1 MFFILLHVWAS
12 FGNLPA
18 PHPAPS
24 HSACRHWCF
33 SGQFLQELCLLSAG
47 LWVFSPQDFSS
58 SQETLS
64 RRKLDSSDW
73 VGSD

>member
-47 LWVFSPQDFSS
+47 L
-58 SQETLS
+58 
-64 RRKLDSSDW
+64 
-73 VGSD
+73 